1 MIKIRDLYH
10 EFFKRNENGDIVEHI
25 QAVNGITI
33 DIKQGEFVAIL
44 GHNGSG
50 KSTLAKHLNGILQPT
65 KGTVYVNDLD
75 IREENHLLS
84 IRKQAGMVFQNPDN
98 QIVGTLVEEDVAFG
112 LENIGVPTEEIW
124 KRVNQSLE
132 TVGMAKYRH
141 HSPMKL
147 SGGQKQRV
155 AIAGI
160 MAMEPDCIILDEPTA
175 MLDPMGR
182 KDVMETILS
191 LNKEKNITIILITHN
206 MEEVVEADTIYVM
219 DQGKVVEKGNPKE
232 IFSKVEEMKSYGLEV
247 PFVTEMAY
255 DLKKEGIS
263 LKEGI
268 LTVEELV
275 EQLCQYD

>member
-1 MIKIRDLYH
+1 MIKIKDLYH
-10 EFFKRNENGDIVEHI
+10 EFFKRNENGDVVEHI
-25 QAVNGITI
+25 HAVNGITI
-33 DIKQGEFVAIL
+33 DIEQGEFVAIL

-65 KGTVYVNDLD
+65 KGTVYVNELD
-75 IREENHLLS
+75 IRDENHLLS

-112 LENIGVPTEEIW
+112 LENIGIPTEEIW
-124 KRVNQSLE
+124 ERVERSLK
-132 TVGMAKYRH
+132 TVDMLKYRH

-160 MAMEPDCIILDEPTA
+160 VAMEPGCIIFDEPTA

-182 KDVMETILS
+182 NDVMEAILS

-206 MEEVVEADTIYVM
+206 MEEVVQADTVYVM
-219 DQGKVVEKGNPKE
+219 DQGKVVEKGDPMI

-255 DLKKEGIS
+255 ELKKEGIA

-275 EQLCQYD
+275 NQLCQFD